1 MEQTSEKSWL
11 DGALLDA
18 HSRND
23 QASLIELYE
32 QAGLLQEKLG
42 DKDSA
47 CFYFTH
53 AYVFALEQG
62 AEKAALLKD
71 RLVHHGRDRH

>member
-1 MEQTSEKSWL
+1 MSETADKTWL

-18 HSRND
+18 HSRD
-23 QASLIELYE
+23 DCEALISLYE
-32 QAGLLQEKLG
+32 QAGMAHEQIG
-42 DKDSA
+42 DESAA

-62 AEKAALLKD
+62 APQADHLKA
-71 RLVHHGRDRH
+71 RLVEYGRDR

>member
-1 MEQTSEKSWL
+1 MSEAIENSWL

-18 HSRND
+18 HGRND
-23 QASLIELYE
+23 HEALIALYE
-32 QAGLLQEKLG
+32 QAGLAFEKAG
-42 DKDSA
+42 DENRA

-62 AEKAALLKD
+62 AQSVDHLKA
-71 RLVHHGRDRH
+71 RLVQYRREQ

>member
-1 MEQTSEKSWL
+1 MSVAIECNWL

-18 HSRND
+18 HARD
-23 QASLIELYE
+23 DHEALIGLYE
-32 QAGLLQEKLG
+32 QAGLAYEKAG
-42 DKDSA
+42 DENRA

-62 AEKAALLKD
+62 SHNVDDLKA
-71 RLVHHGRDRH
+71 RLVGYDREH